1 MSREAYV
8 SLLIG
13 AAAGMLAG
21 LTGVGGGVFLV
32 PMLAGLLYLPQHFA
46 HGTSFVVIFPI
57 ALVGTITYA
66 SLEHMDWQLILWL
79 ALGGVFGVLLGA
91 KLMTLLPERSLR
103 WLFGVFALTTGFIMI
118 VTSHGLQT
126 ANGAADGSI
135 NAWMAVVTGFLA
147 GIIAGTMGVGGGVVL
162 VPGMVLLMGVEQH
175 TAQGVSLAVI
185 TLVAFLGVLWHY
197 RLENVRLRVAL
208 WIIPTAI
215 AFGFLGSMVAHWTKE
230 EILRELVGGFIIVV
244 GAISLIRDL
253 RARWLPT

>member
-1 MSREAYV
+1 LSREAYI

-46 HGTSFVVIFPI
+46 HGTSFVIIFPI

-91 KLMTLLPERSLR
+91 KLMTMLPEKSLK
-103 WLFGVFALTTGFIMI
+103 WLFGVFALITGFVMI
-118 VTSHGLQT
+118 VTSHGIEA
-126 ANGAADGSI
+126 ANGAAGGGI
-135 NAWMAVVTGFLA
+135 NAWLAIATGFIA
-147 GIIAGTMGVGGGVVL
+147 GIIAGMMGVGGGVVL
-162 VPGMVLLMGVEQH
+162 VPGMVLLMGVGQH

-185 TLVAFLGVLWHY
+185 TLVAFLGILSHY
-197 RLENVRLRVAL
+197 RLENVRFNVAL
-208 WIIPTAI
+208 WILPTAI
-215 AFGFLGSMVAHWTKE
+215 AFSFLGSMVAHWTE
-230 EILRELVGGFIIVV
+230 AQTLRQLVGGLIIVV